1 MGRVAASDL
10 YLTVGAKPMMR
21 VDQDLVPI
29 GDDVLTPMNIQTLLG
44 AVLTEQQMREFEDNL
59 ELNSALDL
67 GEHGRFRLNILRQK
81 HSPAMVIRR
90 IITKIPRFE
99 GLKLPP
105 IYGDLAMERRG
116 LVLVVGMTGSGKT
129 TSLASMIDHRNR
141 MESGHI
147 ITIEDPIEY
156 YHDHQKSLVTQREIG
171 VDTHSYKDALKNAL
185 RQRPD
190 VILVGEIRD
199 REVMEQAL
207 ACSETGHLCL
217 ATVHANNAYQAI
229 ERVINFFPDEQA
241 QQVRMSLAANLKGV
255 LSQRLLKSE
264 RGGMVPVL
272 EIMLNQGLVR
282 ELILKGEVS
291 KIFEVMEKNAMMGM
305 RSFDQSLI
313 ELYRTGIVSEET
325 VINNADRPTEMRVKL
340 QTVSPPSKDT
350 VDKSFQMGV
359 TSSPERAQE
368 EEAENAV
375 LGYIDTD
382 SLRLHE

>member
-10 YLTVGAKPMMR
+10 YLTVGSRPMMR
-21 VDQDLVPI
+21 VDHELVPI
-29 GDDVLTPMNIQTLLG
+29 GHDVLTPASVQALL
-44 AVLTEQQMREFEDNL
+44 AALLTEQQMANFNREL

-67 GEHGRFRLNILRQK
+67 GEHGRFRLNVLKQK
-81 HSPAMVIRR
+81 HHPAMVIRR
-90 IITKIPRFE
+90 IITKIPCFD

-105 IYGDLAMERRG
+105 IYGDLAMERRC

-129 TSLASMIDHRNR
+129 TSLASMVDHRNR

-147 ITIEDPIEY
+147 ITIEDPVEY
-156 YHDHQKSLVTQREIG
+156 YHEHQKSLVTQREVG

-207 ACSETGHLCL
+207 ACAESGHLCL

-241 QQVRMSLAANLKGV
+241 HQVRMSLANNLKGL

-264 RGGMVPVL
+264 NGGMVPVL
-272 EIMLNQGLVR
+272 EILLNQGLVR
-282 ELILKGEVS
+282 ELIQKGDVS
-291 KIFEVMEKNAMMGM
+291 KISDVMEKNAMMGM
-305 RSFDQSLI
+305 RTFDQSLI
-313 ELYRTGIVSEET
+313 ELYRNGTISEET
-325 VINNADRPTEMRVKL
+325 AVNNADRPSELKVKL
-340 QTVSPPSKDT
+340 RGIEAAKKAQGGFGAPPL
-350 VDKSFQMGV
+350 
-359 TSSPERAQE
+359 SSSGQSTGQAADE
-368 EEAENAV
+368 EQAV
-375 LGYIDTD
+375 LGYIDTA
-382 SLRLHE
+382 SLRLHD